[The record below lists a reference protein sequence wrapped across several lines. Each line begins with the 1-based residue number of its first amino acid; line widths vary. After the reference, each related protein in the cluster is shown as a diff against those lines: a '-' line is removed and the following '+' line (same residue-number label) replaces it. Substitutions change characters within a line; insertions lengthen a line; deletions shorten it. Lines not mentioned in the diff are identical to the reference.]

1 MTDDEQSTKNIVLA
15 IPNRSS
21 ASQINA
27 ELAYFIHGVGEEHLP
42 ESGDYDLKV
51 SFSYLQPVDANR
63 NKMVKNFL
71 ENEDNEWLL
80 MLDNDV
86 VPPRDVLKMVD
97 YGKKVVSATVTV
109 KKQGVPHP
117 VIVKQRD
124 DGKFRRMTMEEYY
137 DTVDDE
143 GLVEVDGVGTGCLLI
158 HRSVLETMEPP
169 WFKFLYNE
177 DGTLKLGEDFYFG
190 QRMREMDQPMY
201 VSSEYV
207 CSHYRKTDLTEFAQI
222 VADAENVS
230 AQ

>member
-1 MTDDEQSTKNIVLA
+1 MTDDEQSKNIVLA

-21 ASQINA
+21 SSQINA
-27 ELAYFIHGVGEEHLP
+27 ELANFIHKVGEEQMP
-42 ESGDYDLKV
+42 ESGDYELKV
-51 SFSYLQPVDANR
+51 NFSYLQPVDANR

-71 ENEDNEWLL
+71 ENEDNEWML
-80 MLDNDV
+80 MVDNDV
-86 VPPRDVLKMVD
+86 VPPGDILQMVD
-97 YGKKVVSATVTV
+97 CGEKVVSATVTV

-124 DGKFRRMTMEEYY
+124 DGKFRRITMEEYH
-137 DTVDDE
+137 DEISDE

-158 HRSVLETMEPP
+158 HRSVFEEMSPP
-169 WFKFLYNE
+169 WFKFVYNE

-190 QRMREMDQPMY
+190 QRLRQMNQPMY
-201 VSSEYV
+201 VSSEFV

-230 AQ
+230 PE